1 MDQPESRAVK
11 DCEEGRQM
19 KKSAMLLVFAVVVSV
34 GIAVKL
40 STSDDAARVSDAAP
54 TRINKEFDLA
64 GGSVETVSFT
74 APGRPGTLSGKWRA
88 SGKGGNDALSGF
100 TLTDPSDAVLDSAFK
115 GSSGSFQV
123 KVSAAGK
130 HTFFFEN
137 AGGKQAPRHVTL
149 DAEFTPDK

>member
-1 MDQPESRAVK
+1 
-11 DCEEGRQM
+11 M
-19 KKSAMLLVFAVVVSV
+19 KKSAMLLVMAIVVSV

-40 STSDDAARVSDAAP
+40 STGDEANGAARASQTAP

-64 GGSVETVSFT
+64 AGSVETVSFT

-88 SGKGGNDALSGF
+88 SGKGGNDTLSGF

-137 AGGKQAPRHVTL
+137 AGRKQTPRHVTL
-149 DAEFTPDK
+149 DAEFTPDE

>member
-1 MDQPESRAVK
+1 
-11 DCEEGRQM
+11 M
-19 KKSAMLLVFAVVVSV
+19 KKSAMVVVFAVVLAV
-34 GIAVKL
+34 GLAVQW
-40 STSDDAARVSDAAP
+40 SARDDQAEGQVRSWETLAP

-64 GGSVETVSFT
+64 AGSVQTVSFS
-74 APGRPGTLSGKWRA
+74 APRVPGTLSGKWVA
-88 SGKGGNDALSGF
+88 KGKGGNNTISGF

-123 KVSAAGK
+123 KVSAAGT

-137 AGGKQAPRHVTL
+137 AGSKQTPRHVLL

>member
-1 MDQPESRAVK
+1 
-11 DCEEGRQM
+11 M
-19 KKSAMLLVFAVVVSV
+19 KKSAMLLVFAVTVSV

-40 STSDDAARVSDAAP
+40 TTGDEVNGAPRTEATSG
-54 TRINKEFDLA
+54 TRINREFDLA
-64 GGSVETVSFT
+64 GGSVETVLFT

-88 SGKGGNDALSGF
+88 SGKDGHNALSGF

-137 AGGKQAPRHVTL
+137 AGKKQTPRHVTL

>member
-1 MDQPESRAVK
+1 
-11 DCEEGRQM
+11 M

-40 STSDDAARVSDAAP
+40 STGDEVIGATTPAVP

-64 GGSVETVSFT
+64 AGSVETVSFT

-88 SGKGGNDALSGF
+88 SGKAGNDALSGL

-137 AGGKQAPRHVTL
+137 AGKKQTPRHVTL

>member
-1 MDQPESRAVK
+1 
-11 DCEEGRQM
+11 M
-19 KKSAMLLVFAVVVSV
+19 KKSVLLL
-34 GIAVKL
+34 GIAPIVAVGLATL
-40 STSDDAARVSDAAP
+40 SAGCNKADNARASATKPTAP
-54 TRINKEFDLA
+54 TRITREFELA

-88 SGKGGNDALSGF
+88 SGKSGNDALSGF

-137 AGGKQAPRHVTL
+137 AGRKQTPRHVTL
-149 DAEFTPDK
+149 DAEFTPDE

>member
-1 MDQPESRAVK
+1 
-11 DCEEGRQM
+11 M
-19 KKSAMLLVFAVVVSV
+19 KKSAMLLVFAVIVSV

-40 STSDDAARVSDAAP
+40 STREEAGASHASQTTTAQP
-54 TRINKEFDLA
+54 TRINKEFDIA
-64 GGSVETVSFT
+64 AGSVESVAFT

-123 KVSAAGK
+123 KVSSAGK

-137 AGGKQAPRHVTL
+137 AGSKQAPRHVTL
-149 DAEFTPDK
+149 DAEFTPDKE

>member
-1 MDQPESRAVK
+1 
-11 DCEEGRQM
+11 M

-34 GIAVKL
+34 GMAMKL
-40 STSDDAARVSDAAP
+40 STRDQANGTPPASQTAP
-54 TRINKEFDLA
+54 MRINEEFDIA
-64 GGSVETVSFT
+64 AGSVESVSFT

-88 SGKGGNDALSGF
+88 SGTGGNDALSGF
-100 TLTDPSDAVLDSAFK
+100 TLTDPSDAVLDSAFT

-137 AGGKQAPRHVTL
+137 AGKKQTSRHVTL
-149 DAEFTPDK
+149 DAEFTPD

>member
-1 MDQPESRAVK
+1 
-11 DCEEGRQM
+11 M
-19 KKSAMLLVFAVVVSV
+19 KKSAMLVVFAVVVSV

-40 STSDDAARVSDAAP
+40 STGDEAAGAVRVSEATQAAP

-64 GGSVETVSFT
+64 AGSVEAVSFT

-88 SGKGGNDALSGF
+88 SGKSGNHALSGF
-100 TLTDPSDAVLDSAFK
+100 TLTDPSDAVLDSSFK

-137 AGGKQAPRHVTL
+137 AGNKQTPRHVTL

>member
-1 MDQPESRAVK
+1 
-11 DCEEGRQM
+11 M
-19 KKSAMLLVFAVVVSV
+19 KKSAMLLVFALVVSV

-40 STSDDAARVSDAAP
+40 STGDDASGATGDVVGAHRAVP

-64 GGSVETVSFT
+64 AGSVETVSFT

-137 AGGKQAPRHVTL
+137 AGEKQTPRHVTL

>member
-1 MDQPESRAVK
+1 
-11 DCEEGRQM
+11 M

-40 STSDDAARVSDAAP
+40 STGEETIGAPQATTQTVP

-64 GGSVETVSFT
+64 AGSVETVSFT

-88 SGKGGNDALSGF
+88 SGKGGNNALSGF

-137 AGGKQAPRHVTL
+137 AGKKQTPRHVTL

>member
-1 MDQPESRAVK
+1 
-11 DCEEGRQM
+11 M

-40 STSDDAARVSDAAP
+40 STREEAAGAP
-54 TRINKEFDLA
+54 QASHNQTTPMRINKEFDLA
-64 GGSVETVSFT
+64 GGSVESIAFT
-74 APGRPGTLSGKWRA
+74 APGRPGTLSGKWHA
-88 SGKGGNDALSGF
+88 SGKSGHDAALSGF

-137 AGGKQAPRHVTL
+137 AGKKQTPRHVTL
-149 DAEFTPDK
+149 DAEFTPD

>member
-1 MDQPESRAVK
+1 V
-11 DCEEGRQM
+11 
-19 KKSAMLLVFAVVVSV
+19 SAT
-34 GIAVKL
+34 KP
-40 STSDDAARVSDAAP
+40 AAP
-54 TRINKEFDLA
+54 TRISREFDLA
-64 GGSVETVSFT
+64 GGSVESVSFN
-74 APGRPGTLSGKWRA
+74 APRVPGTLSGKWKA

-137 AGGKQAPRHVTL
+137 AGGKQTPRHVTL
-149 DAEFTPDK
+149 DAEFIPD